1 MHIVR
6 TSQQVLIA
14 PVGNLLQKPFAWLSL
29 LARVHKINKLLKWE
43 VLKCQKD
50 NSNNLWHTFLIF
62 SEMVLKKGFVFKRV
76 WVHWKK
82 LRFYLITKSPNFEVR
97 GIQMSEKQ
105 RKEISWNFPS
115 VDTSFWSTPIQI
127 GISRSQQVYASRQFT
142 WNSCD
147 HLKPYKSL
155 VWWIKVFKPSSLGC
169 WPF

>member
-1 MHIVR
+1 MHVVR

-29 LARVHKINKLLKWE
+29 RACSLN
-43 VLKCQKD
+43 QQ
-50 NSNNLWHTFLIF
+50 TFKVRSIQVSKRRFEQSVTHLF
-62 SEMVLKKGFVFKRV
+62 DLFRDGFKKGFVFIRV

-82 LRFYLITKSPNFEVR
+82 LRFYLMTKSPNFQVR

-105 RKEISWNFPS
+105 MEKISWNFQ
-115 VDTSFWSTPIQI
+115 VLTHHFDLRQYKLAIQDV
-127 GISRSQQVYASRQFT
+127 SRLMLHGLCLPEAQFT

-155 VWWIKVFKPSSLGC
+155 D
-169 WPF
+169 